1 MRIASF
7 RRAGVDSYGI
17 VEGERI
23 VDVGAIL
30 RPRLATLRAVLAAEA
45 VAELTAARI
54 KAPAYPL
61 SEIRFNPV
69 VPNPDKIV
77 CSGVNYRLHIE
88 ESHVA
93 IPPHPI
99 LFTRF
104 ANTLVGHGEPLVKPQ
119 ASDQLDWEGELAAV
133 IGAGGRAIPERDALR
148 HVAGYACFIDAS
160 VRDYQAH
167 SFTAGKNF
175 FGTGGFGPWLVTADE
190 IPDPQALA
198 IETRLNGR
206 VMQESPTSAMIFS
219 VAQLIAYISI
229 VTPLAPGDVIVTGT
243 PGGVGVARNPP
254 IFMRPGDTVEIAIA
268 GVGTLRHGI
277 AAEAAPRSA

>member
-7 RRAGVDSYGI
+7 RRGGVASYG
-17 VEGERI
+17 VVDGSRI
-23 VDVGAIL
+23 ADVGAAL
-30 RPRLATLRAVLAAEA
+30 KARFATLRDVLAAGA
-45 VAELTAARI
+45 LDELRAARTG
-54 KAPAYPL
+54 APHYAL
-61 SEIRFNPV
+61 AEVRFLPV

-93 IPPHPI
+93 IPTHPI

-104 ANTLVGHGEPLVKPQ
+104 ANTLVGHGEPLVKPR
-119 ASDQLDWEGELAAV
+119 ASDQLDWEGEMAAV
-133 IGAGGRAIPERDALR
+133 IGTAGRAIPERDSLR

-160 VRDYQAH
+160 VRDFQGH

-175 FGTGGFGPWLVTADE
+175 FATGGFGPWLVTADE
-190 IPDPQALA
+190 ISDPQTLA
-198 IETRLNGR
+198 IETRLNGQ
-206 VMQESPTSAMIFS
+206 VMQASPTSAMIFT
-219 VAQLIAYISI
+219 VAQLVAYISI

-254 IFMRPGDTVEIAIA
+254 IFMKPGDTVEIAIA
-268 GVGTLRHGI
+268 KIGTLRHGI
-277 AAEAAPRSA
+277 VAES

>member
-17 VEGERI
+17 VEDERI
-23 VDVGAIL
+23 ADVGAIL
-30 RPRLATLRAVLAAEA
+30 RPRFASLRAVLAAA
-45 VAELTAARI
+45 ALTELAAARA
-54 KAPAYPL
+54 KVPAYPL
-61 SEIRFNPV
+61 GEIRFNPV
-69 VPNPDKIV
+69 IPDPDKVV

-104 ANTLVGHGEPLVKPQ
+104 ANTLVGNGEPLVKPA
-119 ASDQLDWEGELAAV
+119 ASDQLDWEGEMAAV
-133 IGAGGRAIPERDALR
+133 IGRGGRAIPERDALG

-160 VRDYQAH
+160 VRDFQAH

-175 FGTGGFGPWLVTADE
+175 FATGGFGPWLVTADE

-254 IFMRPGDTVEIAIA
+254 VFMKPGDTVEIEVAK
-268 GVGTLRHGI
+268 VGTLRHGI
-277 AAEAAPRSA
+277 IAES